1 MKSNNTPKNT
11 HHNKHALAH
20 QTPSH
25 ASTSKHTNK
34 LLQVGAMS
42 ALLSV
47 SCIAAQNTSA
57 AVADETSSTSSAIN
71 HTNQQSKPSVH
82 ANENTSSS
90 NHTSASTHHDATQTP
105 TSTEEN
111 IPSIINETQTIEQ
124 NDAAAMPFMML
135 ARSIDANAT
144 HNLDRSSAD
153 DGWGTNKQAW
163 LVEPNILEFQRYRAV
178 NSNGSIMS
186 PGADGVGD
194 WNTTT
199 KKSDMYAH
207 IKTENNGDRYLVF
220 DVFFNN
226 DAKSMLKNS
235 TQQQYTW
242 QIPWAVADLSNGA
255 YKGDTLRNLS
265 IEAYISNADSASNAV
280 LSRDFERFSRDN
292 KNSKTGINPLTNDQ
306 QVGSISTLYKY
317 DLGARVKASREQ
329 DLKTLFHKNAGD
341 GVLRNATELPEP
353 YRNYSYGIGVRTTAV
368 DRAFHLHCEVKLRK
382 DATIE
387 DIQDAYTW
395 ANTSSY
401 GANTNS
407 AYTFVSGREKG
418 GSEND
423 LPRVISDKEAPKLY
437 FNGKELTDTQTI
449 DVYQGDK
456 LSLQFGASDNS
467 GSITSLHV
475 SGLPQNKGIDD
486 KTKHAASKEKPYTTS
501 LNDVEFSNKNGNS
514 PYEKVY
520 NVVVSATDASGNK
533 TEKTIR
539 YNLKNLNHKYAEP
552 TGSPLTVPWGHTFTD
567 DEILKKVSGIN
578 AQAHAKVSVL
588 SKPSTTTPPQ
598 KYFRKKDELPL
609 GNATVKVEYADG
621 SYHLVQV
628 PVSVEKPLALK
639 HRLTSSTVEKD
650 IVVGD
655 TLPPLNTLVTVK
667 DNADGKNTPTF
678 TWKTTPT
685 TNHVGQSSHSFTA
698 TYADGSTNP
707 GTATL
712 NVKPKAPTITSNL
725 TGKAGVPNTEVQV
738 DVHDGMTLEGPN
750 SATVTLYDEHGTK
763 LGETSTI
770 NGTTAT
776 ITVANGVPAGK
787 IHAVTTFHHD
797 DGPKLSYDLT
807 SNAGPDSVATKDTQ
821 PPTLATD
828 KETYDVE
835 VGKDLTIT
843 LTAQD
848 DIKVDAINT
857 AQAIFSPAP
866 NGLGLNLMNP
876 SDFQRVVSKKG
887 ANNTDTKQELT
898 LTITGIQAKELGK
911 HTLTFSTTDAA
922 GHTAT
927 KQITVNVK
935 QPYELKPT
943 TLTVPLGQKLDD
955 ALAKKIFE
963 HNPNIPSNVSF
974 KWVENNTPD
983 TSEAGNEKPGKVRV
997 TLPDNTTKDIDVK
1010 VTVVDNEKPTIK
1022 VFTKDAHGAYTKEV
1036 TPGADGKLT
1045 IDTYHGETYDLRVI
1059 AIDNSNKV
1067 TNLAINSPLSSMTT
1081 ENFNNK
1087 PGSGSKTDPRALH
1100 ISGPVPNNTK
1110 PGEYNRTL
1118 SAQDASGNTT
1128 KLPLKFVVHT
1138 QAEKF
1143 GKNAQGQHIDYLMS
1157 KNTHPS
1163 AADAIKPQGN
1173 DFPQGTTYTW
1183 LTEPQWNTPS
1193 ENTPATVRAKLP
1205 DGSTKDITTTVTVKD
1220 DVAPEFETPSAPTTK
1235 FKNKDYYVYKV
1246 KLGQDFDITIKASD
1260 NTGVLSS
1267 ADFSDGAV
1275 PGVASISIGENKDKN
1290 SKAQP
1295 AVIHIKGKAAREESS
1310 SAQQWSRVLVVKD
1323 KAGNKAELPIR
1334 IAVYTDADEYP
1345 AAVTHITKPHDHA
1358 VTLPEVQ
1365 DAISTSYPTNDP
1377 AKKPKITLEN
1387 GETLPDGQTSG
1398 EFSVKAKVTYPDGST
1413 NTVKVPI
1420 TIGNANNEY
1429 EPVGNTIT
1437 LPYGTS
1443 DTDIKNRITGTG
1455 DGNGITWKNNKT
1467 PATPAAISIVDKSKI
1482 PNGKQAG
1489 TYTVQVKVTYN
1500 DNSYDI
1506 VNVMIKIDKSESEK
1520 YTPHGNT
1527 ITRDFATTPATDA
1540 IKTQITGIG
1549 NDKGVKFEN
1558 GQNPTNAKVSIDGG
1572 ATIPDGTQAGT
1583 FTIPVTI
1590 TYSDGSQ
1597 NHTNVTLTVSDPQK
1611 KTYKPTGATIEL
1623 PYGKTV
1629 TEQQI
1634 KDKVKLPDNTPSNI
1648 KDNVT
1653 IKLENPSTP
1662 LPDGKHPGSTT
1673 IPVNVTYPDGST
1685 EKVQVTVTTQDSDAT
1700 TYKPSAQPL
1709 KIHRGDTLNT
1719 EAIIKQVQTSTVDN
1733 KPDPQKTK
1741 VELAPGV
1748 NVPQTNTTGTFPVN
1762 VVVTYPDGS
1771 TAKLTVPVEITDTD
1785 KDIYTPTAQGI
1796 TKPFGK
1802 KPSNDD
1808 ITNAVTIPNFTG
1820 DTTKLTKTIKPGE
1833 TIPDGTEVG
1842 THNVVV
1848 VVQYP
1853 DGTSEEVSV
1862 PVTTLQKDSDTY
1874 TPSAKKLEKKH
1885 GEKPSDQEIIDKVT
1899 IPNFPNDAA
1908 TKPKVTI
1915 ADNDKTKIPDGT
1927 QAGDFNVPVTVTYP
1941 DGTSETVDVPVNIA
1955 DSQAHIYQ
1963 PHTDPLTRTFGKN
1976 PSEQDITSKVTVP
1989 NFPNDAAKKPTFTI
2003 ADGDK
2008 DKIPSGKQ
2016 AGDFSVPVT
2025 VTYPDGSSE
2034 VVDVPVT
2041 VGAPQAKTTSITLP
2055 KGATPHA
2062 KDGITNSSAFPDGTT
2077 FTWKDTAPNTNTP
2090 GKTQGT
2096 VVITLPAPNDT
2107 ATPTTVEAQ
2116 VDIIVVDGS
2125 GKTLTVMQ
2133 GSPLP
2138 DAQNAVVTTDD
2149 HGKNKYPAN
2158 TTFTWKP
2165 DHTPSTDTVGDSQ
2178 GTVVVTMPG
2187 QDPLEI
2193 PVTLHITARPQA
2205 HNGNAFVGDTP
2216 DAKDSIEGS
2225 NDTTQFPDG
2234 TTFTWKGGAPDTQS
2248 TGTKNGTVT
2257 VKIPGKEAVDVP
2269 VTITVFE
2276 KPESVSTTVLQY
2288 SQPNPA
2294 NNIKD
2299 SANKQKYPEGTEFT
2313 WGTTAQGT
2321 SHQPD
2326 TSKLGKQ
2333 DVSVVVSMPG
2343 AKPQTVKTTVT
2354 VVENPVAKDMRIAQ
2368 SADAANVPDAK
2379 TSIGNADKLP
2389 AHSTFE
2395 WIKKPDLTRPDNQDC
2410 KVRVTIPGIDT
2421 PIDVD
2426 VNVCVVPTPIST
2438 PYNVAKNSTP
2448 SAKDSIDNADKYPD
2462 GTTFEWKP
2470 KADGGKEAPN
2480 TSQTGDATGTVVITV
2495 PGAVPGAT
2503 PLKQEIPVHVTVK
2516 DTPLIAHATGTNAK
2530 KNGNTTTISGTATPN
2545 STITIN
2551 DVQGHP
2557 LNNTDGSPVSI
2568 SVDANGA
2575 FSTNI
2580 PKQNAGTTLK
2590 LIPHQNN
2597 TQGDPYQIT
2606 IIEKPESPSIHATND
2621 GGVNVMPPTGADHIN
2636 IDITVTPDPLN
2647 GPEKPTR
2654 TICVRKNKQ
2663 GEWEIT
2669 GDAPDGVS
2677 VDKTTGKVTIPSY
2690 AVKDGSPV
2698 TAIAKDKNNTPSDP
2712 ARATAGYAT
2721 PQIVKRAVSNDVT
2734 PGKTVIVGKLDI
2746 PGAYVIVTDAQGN
2759 RLGDIVASD
2768 KKTGAFMATIDAQ
2781 KPGTTLLL
2789 TPINGEMQHN
2799 MIVNGKAGTVVQ
2811 ITIPNKPVNSNNGYL
2826 DPNDPSLN
2834 TPQDESG
2841 THNSGNSNNTNSQN
2855 NTNESQADAP
2865 VNDTNNQND
2874 TNGSQADAPVNDTNA
2889 TTSTH
2894 EEQTSTPLE
2903 TQAPTTDAASRHD
2916 SHKHNKHDAGYLAK
2930 TGDSSI
2936 LAALTGMLG
2945 IVSAGALMRLRR
2957 QRKQDYKKEQ

>member
-11 HHNKHALAH
+11 HNNKHALAH

-57 AVADETSSTSSAIN
+57 AVADETSSPSSAIN
-71 HTNQQSKPSVH
+71 HTNQQSQPSIH
-82 ANENTSSS
+82 TNENAPSS
-90 NHTSASTHHDATQTP
+90 NNASASTHHNSAQTP

-111 IPSIINETQTIEQ
+111 IPSIINTTPTIEQ
-124 NDAAAMPFMML
+124 NDATAMPFMML

-226 DAKSMLKNS
+226 DAKSMLNNS
-235 TQQQYTW
+235 ALQQYTW
-242 QIPWAVADLSNGA
+242 QIPWAVADLNNGA

-265 IEAYISNADSASNAV
+265 IEAYISNADTASNAV

-292 KNSKTGINPLTNDQ
+292 TNSKTGINPLSNDQ
-306 QVGSISTLYKY
+306 EFGGTTYKY
-317 DLGARVKASREQ
+317 DLGARVKASREE
-329 DLKTLFHKNAGD
+329 DLRTLFHKNAGD

-382 DATIE
+382 DATIA

-395 ANTSSY
+395 ANTSSF
-401 GANTNS
+401 GKTTNS

-418 GSEND
+418 GSENN

-467 GSITSLHV
+467 GSITNLHV

-501 LNDVEFSNKNGNS
+501 LNDVEFSNKNGSS
-514 PYEKVY
+514 PNEKVY

-552 TGSPLTVPWGHTFTD
+552 TGSKLTVPWGHTFTD
-567 DEILKKVSGIN
+567 DEILKKVNGID
-578 AQAHAKVSVL
+578 AQAHAKVSVF
-588 SKPSTTTPPQ
+588 SKPSATNPPK
-598 KYFRKKDELPL
+598 KYFRKKDELPV

-750 SATVTLYDEHGTK
+750 SATVTLYDEHGAK

-776 ITVANGVPAGK
+776 ITVEKGVPAGK
-787 IHAVTTFHHD
+787 IHAVTTFHHS

-807 SNAGPDSVATKDTQ
+807 SNPGPDSVATKDTN
-821 PPTLATD
+821 PPTLTTD

-835 VGKDLTIT
+835 VGKDLTIK

-857 AQAIFSPAP
+857 APAIFSPAP
-866 NGLGLNLMNP
+866 NGFGLSPMNP
-876 SDFQRVVSKKG
+876 NDLQRVVSKKG

-898 LTITGIQAKELGK
+898 LTITGIQAKEVGK

-927 KQITVNVK
+927 KHITVNVK

-983 TSEAGNEKPGKVRV
+983 TSQTGNEKPGKVRV
-997 TLPDNTTKDIDVK
+997 TLPDNSTKDIDVK

-1022 VFTKDAHGAYTKEV
+1022 VFTKDAHGSYTKEV
-1036 TPGADGKLT
+1036 TPGADGKIT
-1045 IDTYHGETYDLRVI
+1045 IDTYHGEPYDLRVI
-1059 AIDNSNKV
+1059 AVDNSNKV
-1067 TNLAINSPLSSMTT
+1067 TNLAINSPVNSMKV
-1081 ENFNNK
+1081 ENFDNK
-1087 PGSGSKTDPRALH
+1087 PGSGSQTDPRALH
-1100 ISGPVPNNTK
+1100 ISGPVPNDTK
-1110 PGEYNRTL
+1110 PGDYNRTL

-1143 GKNAQGQHIDYLMS
+1143 GKNAQGQHIDYQMS
-1157 KNTHPS
+1157 NKTHPS

-1183 LTEPQWNTPS
+1183 LNEPKWNTPS

-1220 DVAPEFETPSAPTTK
+1220 DVAPEFETPTMPTTK

-1246 KLGQDFDITIKASD
+1246 KLGQDFDISIKASD
-1260 NTGVLSS
+1260 NTGTLES
-1267 ADFSDGAV
+1267 ANFADGAV
-1275 PGVASISIGENKDKN
+1275 PGVTSTSIVENKDNN
-1290 SKAQP
+1290 SKAKP

-1345 AAVTHITKPHDHA
+1345 ATVTPITKPHGTA
-1358 VTLPEVQ
+1358 VTQ
-1365 DAISTSYPTNDP
+1365 DDITKAISTQYPSSDP
-1377 AKKPKITLEN
+1377 AKKPSIALVD
-1387 GETLPDGQTSG
+1387 GQTLPDGTKSG
-1398 EFSVKAKVTYPDGST
+1398 KSSVKAKVTYPDGST
-1413 NTVKVPI
+1413 STVEVPI
-1420 TIGNANNEY
+1420 TIGDANKEY
-1429 EPVGNTIT
+1429 EPIGNTIT

-1443 DTDIKNRITGTG
+1443 DNDIKNRITGT
-1455 DGNGITWKNNKT
+1455 DTGNGITWKNNKKPAQT
-1467 PATPAAISIVDKSKI
+1467 PTISIVDETKI
-1482 PNGKQAG
+1482 PNGKDTG
-1489 TYTVQVKVTYN
+1489 THTVQVKVTYD
-1500 DNSYDI
+1500 DNSSDI
-1506 VNVMIKIDKSESEK
+1506 AKVTINIDKPESEK
-1520 YTPHGNT
+1520 YTPLGNSLT
-1527 ITRDFATTPATDA
+1527 QAFTTTPVTDA
-1540 IKTQITGIG
+1540 IKTKITGIG
-1549 NDKGVKFEN
+1549 NDKGVSFKD
-1558 GQNPTNAKVSIDGG
+1558 GQNPTNPKVSIDGG

-1611 KTYKPTGATIEL
+1611 KTYPPTGGTIEL
-1623 PYGKTV
+1623 PYGKTI

-1634 KDKVKLPDNTPSNI
+1634 KDKVTLPNTIPSDI

-1653 IKLENPSTP
+1653 ITLENPSTP

-1673 IPVNVTYPDGST
+1673 IPVNVKYPDGSE
-1685 EKVQVTVTTQDSDAT
+1685 EKVQVTVTTLDSDAT

-1719 EAIIKQVQTSTVDN
+1719 EDIIKQVQTSTVDN
-1733 KPDPQKTK
+1733 KPAPQTTK
-1741 VELAPGV
+1741 IELAQGA

-1771 TAKLTVPVEITDTD
+1771 IANLTVPVEITDTD

-1862 PVTTLQKDSDTY
+1862 PITTLQKDSDTY
-1874 TPSAKKLEKKH
+1874 TPSAEKLEKKH
-1885 GEKPSDQEIIDKVT
+1885 GEKPSDQEIIGNVT
-1899 IPNFPNDAA
+1899 VPHFPDDAA
-1908 TKPKVTI
+1908 TKPTFTI
-1915 ADNDKTKIPDGT
+1915 ADNDKAKIPDGT
-1927 QAGDFNVPVTVTYP
+1927 QAGTFNVPVTVTYP
-1941 DGTSETVDVPVNIA
+1941 DGTSETIDVPVSIA
-1955 DSQAHIYQ
+1955 DSQANIYQ
-1963 PHTDPLTRTFGKN
+1963 PHTEPLTSTFGKK
-1976 PSEQDITSKVTVP
+1976 PSEQNITSKVTVP

-2003 ADGDK
+2003 ADNDK
-2008 DKIPSGKQ
+2008 AKIPDGKQ

-2025 VTYPDGSSE
+2025 VTYPDGTSE
-2034 VVDVPVT
+2034 VVDVPIT
-2041 VGAPQAKTTSITLP
+2041 VSAPQATTTSITLP

-2062 KDGITNSSAFPDGTT
+2062 KDGITNSNAFPDGTT
-2077 FTWKDTAPNTNTP
+2077 FTWKDPAPDTNTP

-2125 GKTLTVMQ
+2125 SKPLTVMQ

-2138 DAQNAVVTTDD
+2138 DAKNAVVTTDD
-2149 HGKNKYPAN
+2149 HGNNKYPAN

-2165 DHTPSTDTVGDSQ
+2165 DQTPSTDTVGESH
-2178 GTVVVTMPG
+2178 GTVVVTIPG
-2187 QDPLEI
+2187 QDPLEV

-2225 NDTTQFPDG
+2225 GDTTLFPDG
-2234 TTFTWKGGAPDTQS
+2234 TTFTWKGNAPDTQS
-2248 TGTKNGTVT
+2248 TGPKNGTVT
-2257 VKIPGKEAVDVP
+2257 VQIPGKDAVDVP

-2276 KPESVSTTVLQY
+2276 KPESVRTTVLQY

-2294 NNIKD
+2294 DNIKD
-2299 SANKQKYPEGTEFT
+2299 SASKQKYPEGTEFT

-2354 VVENPVAKDMRIAQ
+2354 VVENPVAQDTRIAQ
-2368 SADAANVPDAK
+2368 SADNTKVPDAK
-2379 TSIGNADKLP
+2379 NSIGNANKLP
-2389 AHSTFE
+2389 ENSRFE
-2395 WIKKPDLTRPDNQDC
+2395 WVKKPDLTRPDNQDC
-2410 KVRVTIPGIDT
+2410 KVRVTIPGMAT

-2426 VNVCVVPTPIST
+2426 VNVCVVPTPIPK
-2438 PYNVAKNSTP
+2438 PYNVAKDSTP
-2448 SAKDSIDNADKYPD
+2448 SAKDSIKNADKYPD

-2470 KADGGKEAPN
+2470 KADGGKDAPD
-2480 TSQTGDATGTVVITV
+2480 TSKTGDATGTVVVTV
-2495 PGAVPGAT
+2495 PGTT
-2503 PLKQEIPVHVTVK
+2503 PLEQEVTVHVTVK
-2516 DTPLIAHATGTNAK
+2516 DTPLIGNATGTNAK
-2530 KNGNTTTISGTATPN
+2530 KNGNKTTISGTATPN
-2545 STITIN
+2545 STVTIN
-2551 DVQGHP
+2551 DAQGQP
-2557 LNNTDGSPVSI
+2557 LKNADGSPVSI

-2575 FSTNI
+2575 FSTDI
-2580 PKQNAGTTLK
+2580 PKQQAGTPLT

-2597 TQGDPYQIT
+2597 TQGDPYQLT
-2606 IIEKPESPSIHATND
+2606 IIEKPDSPSVSATND

-2654 TICVRKNKQ
+2654 TICVRKNGQ
-2663 GEWEIT
+2663 GEWEIN
-2669 GDAPDGVS
+2669 GDAPDGIV
-2677 VDKTTGKVTIPSY
+2677 VDKTTGVVTIPSH

-2698 TAIAKDKNNTPSDP
+2698 TAIAKDKNDTPSEP
-2712 ARATAGYAT
+2712 ASAIAGYAT
-2721 PQIVKRAVSNDVT
+2721 PQIVKHALGNNVT
-2734 PGKTVIVGKLDI
+2734 PGKTVIVGTLDI
-2746 PGAYVIVTDAQGN
+2746 PGAYVIVSDAQGK
-2759 RLGDIVASD
+2759 RLGDIVVSD

-2811 ITIPNKPVNSNNGYL
+2811 VTIPQNSAGSNNDYL
-2826 DPNDPSLN
+2826 NPNDPSLN
-2834 TPQDESG
+2834 TPQDG
-2841 THNSGNSNNTNSQN
+2841 GGAHDSGNSNNTNSQN
-2855 NTNESQADAP
+2855 
-2865 VNDTNNQND
+2865 D
-2874 TNGSQADAPVNDTNA
+2874 TNGSQ
-2889 TTSTH
+2889 
-2894 EEQTSTPLE
+2894 
-2903 TQAPTTDAASRHD
+2903 TDAASRHD

-2945 IVSAGALMRLRR
+2945 IVSAGVLMRLRR